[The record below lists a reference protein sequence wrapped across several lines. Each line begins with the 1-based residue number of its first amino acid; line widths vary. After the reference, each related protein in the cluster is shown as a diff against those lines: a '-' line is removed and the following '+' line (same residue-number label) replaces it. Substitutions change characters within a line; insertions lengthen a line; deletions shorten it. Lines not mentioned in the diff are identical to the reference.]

1 MGHRALGP
9 LRAAALLAL
18 GATGCTPAP
27 LAPGDP
33 ALPDVVLVSID
44 TLRADHLGSYGYER
58 DTTPFIDELARR
70 GLRWEHAR
78 SPSPW
83 TLPAHVTLLSGA
95 LPHHHLAV
103 EDDLGI
109 PAELPLLPERMKAR
123 GFATAGFVSTLFVS
137 RKYGFERGFDHFD
150 DGDIKTSKQNLAGEV
165 TATDVVD
172 GALKWLRRREAGEPA
187 FLFLH
192 FYDAHY
198 AYDPPAP
205 FDTMFDRAPEEG
217 DATYKTYFHHKKHPL
232 DQEQLAHQIAQ
243 YDEAIRYVDSEL
255 ARLHAAMEQA
265 GRGATWVVTSDHG
278 EEFGERGSWGHA
290 HTLYPEQLRVPL
302 VMGGERL
309 PTTGVV
315 RQVVG
320 LEDIAPSIAALV
332 GAELPA
338 KDGRPLALDPAAET
352 DPERRFL
359 AETSRFSTQ
368 RAGLWQE
375 GYRVDIDAAGGTREL
390 YHSQQ
395 DPHEQREIAR
405 QEAERVSRLEAT
417 LWQQL
422 GAPWECGQ
430 AGRVSVRQGHIVQ
443 GALGSRALDCQVGE
457 RFAVFPLDAEI
468 RHSGADTRY
477 RAGESLPEPGAP
489 LAWHGAEAR
498 AVQLSPEQRA
508 QLEALGYIQG
518 DEGSSGD

>member
-1 MGHRALGP
+1 MRLPATGYRLPGCC
-9 LRAAALLAL
+9 LAVMV
-18 GATGCTPAP
+18 AGCTPGP
-27 LAPGDP
+27 VAPGDP

-44 TLRADHLGSYGYER
+44 TLRADHVGSYGYER
-58 DTTPFIDELARR
+58 DTTPFIDSLASR

-255 ARLHAAMEQA
+255 ARLHAAMTEA
-265 GRGATWVVTSDHG
+265 GRTATWVITADHG

-302 VMGGERL
+302 VIGGERL
-309 PTTGVV
+309 PAVGVV
-315 RQVVG
+315 EQVVG

-338 KDGRPLALDPAAET
+338 RDGRPLYLDPSAET
-352 DPERRFL
+352 DPERGFL
-359 AETSRFSTQ
+359 AETSRFATQ
-368 RAGLWQE
+368 RAGLWQ
-375 GYRVDIDAAGGTREL
+375 GGDRVDVDAVGGSREL
-390 YHSQQ
+390 FHSDE
-395 DPHEQREIAR
+395 DPGEQRDVAR
-405 QEAERVSRLEAT
+405 QEAERVSRLEAV
-417 LWQQL
+417 LWREL
-422 GAPWECGQ
+422 GAPWECARAGQ
-430 AGRVSVRQGHIVQ
+430 VLARKGHIVQ
-443 GALGSRALDCQVGE
+443 GALGARELDCEVGD

-468 RHSGADTRY
+468 SHSEGDIRH
-477 RAGESLPEPGAP
+477 RAGERLPEQGAP
-489 LAWHGAEAR
+489 LVWHGAEGQ
-498 AVQLSPEQRA
+498 AVELTPAQRA
-508 QLEALGYIQG
+508 QLEALGYLQG
-518 DEGSSGD
+518 ED